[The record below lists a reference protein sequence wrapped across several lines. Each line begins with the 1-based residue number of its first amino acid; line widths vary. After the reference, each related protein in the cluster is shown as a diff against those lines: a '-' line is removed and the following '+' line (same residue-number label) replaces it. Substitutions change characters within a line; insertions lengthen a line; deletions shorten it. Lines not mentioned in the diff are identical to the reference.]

1 VHTLINRLPL
11 SHWLKDYQQSH
22 FINDL
27 IAGIVVAVM
36 LIPQGMAY
44 AMLAGMPPEYGLYSA
59 LLPLLLYA
67 LLGSSRSLAVGP
79 VAIASLMVAS
89 SLGQLELSSSAE
101 YIRYAVNL
109 SLLTA
114 FFLLLLRLLRLGD
127 IVNFISH
134 SVITGFTSAAAVVIA
149 FSQLRHILGLERPD
163 ENSFIASLQYMLQQL
178 DQLNPATLLIGIG
191 AIMILWWSKQP
202 LGRLLQRWQLPAAI
216 SQPLSKAGPMLAVA
230 AGTLL
235 VWLGGFDQAYQ
246 VKTVGTIPEGLPA
259 LSLALI
265 DPSTWP
271 VLALPALLIALV
283 GFLESVSVGTAL
295 ASKRQ
300 ERIDPNQELLAL
312 GAANLG
318 AAVSSTFAVAGG
330 LGRSMVNHSAG
341 AQTTIASLISALLL
355 AITLLWLTP
364 LFYYLPQTVLGA
376 IVIMAVLPLID
387 LSGIRKCWRF
397 NKADALTLALTFV
410 LVLLLGVEEGIVLGI
425 GSSILLLIYRASQ
438 PHIAIVGRVG
448 ESEHFRNIERHDVST
463 LNNTLALRVDESLY
477 FANTRYVEGFIL
489 QQCAAAPQ
497 IRHVVLICSAV
508 NFIDASALET
518 LEHLIIKLRNQQVR
532 LHLAEVKGPVMD
544 QLKNTELLDELAPG
558 QVFFTTDEAMRRLS
572 DGESTG
578 TPA

>member
-1 VHTLINRLPL
+1 MNTLLNRLPL
-11 SHWLKDYQQSH
+11 SHWLKAYDSH
-22 FINDL
+22 TFISDL
-27 IAGIVVAVM
+27 IAGVVVAIM

-44 AMLAGMPPEYGLYSA
+44 ALLAGMPAEYGLYCA
-59 LLPLLLYA
+59 IMPLLIYA
-67 LLGSSRSLAVGP
+67 LLGSSRTLAVGP

-89 SLGQLELSSSAE
+89 SLGALQLQTSDE

-109 SLLTA
+109 SLLTGV
-114 FFLLLLRLLRLGD
+114 FLLLLRLLRLGD

-149 FSQLRHILGLERPD
+149 LSQLRHILGLERPPQS
-163 ENSFIASLQYMLQQL
+163 EFLPALSYMAGQLEQLNIASL
-178 DQLNPATLLIGIG
+178 LIGT
-191 AIMILWWSKQP
+191 AAAVILWWSKRP
-202 LGRLLQRWQLPAAI
+202 LSELLQRRNWPGAI
-216 SQPLSKAGPMLAVA
+216 SQPLSKSGPMIALL
-230 AGTLL
+230 AGTLA
-235 VWLGGFDQAYQ
+235 VWLGGLDQSQA
-246 VKTVGTIPEGLPA
+246 VKTVGVIPDGLPA
-259 LSLALI
+259 LSIGLI
-265 DPSTWP
+265 DPSTWQL
-271 VLALPALLIALV
+271 LALPALLIALV

-318 AAVSSTFAVAGG
+318 AALSGTFAVAGG
-330 LGRSMVNHSAG
+330 LGRSMVNNSAG
-341 AQTTIASLISALLL
+341 AQTTIASLISALLV
-355 AITLLWLTP
+355 AVTLLWLTP
-364 LFYYLPQTVLGA
+364 LFYYLPKAVLGA

-387 LSGIRKCWRF
+387 LSGIRKCWQF
-397 NKADALTLALTFV
+397 NKADALTLALTFTLV
-410 LVLLLGVEEGIVLGI
+410 LVLGVELGILLGI

-448 ESEHFRNIERHDVST
+448 ESEHFRNIARHQVST
-463 LNNTLALRVDESLY
+463 LSDTLALRVDESLY
-477 FANTRYVEGFIL
+477 FANTRYVESFIL

-518 LEHLIIKLRNQQVR
+518 LENLIIKLRNQQVR

-558 QVFFTTDEAMRRLS
+558 QVFFTTDEAMRLLS
-572 DGESTG
+572 DNDRAASS
-578 TPA
+578 A